1 MKITVSRR
9 EIDTI
14 NLQEKPI
21 YTLTVSDGVES
32 VSVNILR
39 EEAYRTIDAHGL
51 TAYEEANYNSFT
63 ENRWDNTLPAEED
76 STTQTPL

>member
-9 EIDTI
+9 ELDGISS
-14 NLQEKPI
+14 QEQPI
-21 YTLTVSDGVES
+21 YTLTISDGAES

-39 EEAYRTIDAHGL
+39 EEAYRTIDTHGL

-76 STTQTPL
+76 STTQTSL